1 MAIGWYPGHMHKA
14 RKDITRALQQ
24 VDALIEVVDARLPHA
39 SANPLLN
46 SLVGE
51 RPRLRI
57 LNKADLADPE
67 VSAQWLAHFRDQGID
82 CLLFDKADQHSLRRI
97 LPTLTARIPERS
109 SRARRLMIVGIPNVG
124 KSTLINLLAGRKI
137 ARVGNEPAVTRARQ
151 EVRIA
156 EGLVLLDTPGI
167 LWPRL
172 DDQAAAY
179 RLAISGA
186 IRNTALELDDVG
198 LQAVAF
204 LQQRYPAVLLERY
217 GVDAAAGEPLAL
229 LEAIGSKRGCL
240 VRGGVDLTKAAE
252 VVLNDLR
259 AGKLGRLSLET
270 PQDVPAPADAAPDA
284 SEVPPQAP
292 AGDGQGGETAQGE
305 QQGPDHGRV
314 QAPA

>member
-24 VDALIEVVDARLPHA
+24 VDALIEVVDARLPYA

-57 LNKADLADPE
+57 LNKADLADPL
-67 VSAQWLAHFRDQGID
+67 VSAQWLAHFRDLAID
-82 CLLFDKADQHSLRRI
+82 SMLFDKADQGSLRRI

-109 SRARRLMIVGIPNVG
+109 TRARRLMIVGIPNVG
-124 KSTLINLLAGRKI
+124 KSTLINLLAARKI

-151 EVRIA
+151 EVRIT
-156 EGLVLLDTPGI
+156 ENLVLLDTPGI

-186 IRNTALELDDVG
+186 IRNTALELDDIG

-204 LQQRYPAVLLERY
+204 LQQRYPAVLRERY
-217 GVDAAAGEPLAL
+217 GVDPCLGEPLAL
-229 LEAIGSKRGCL
+229 LEAIGAKRGCL

-259 AGKLGRLSLET
+259 GGKLGRLSLET
-270 PQDVPAPADAAPDA
+270 PQDIPLPSAPDGEN
-284 SEVPPQAP
+284 SEVVPQPLA
-292 AGDGQGGETAQGE
+292 DNGQGGEAAQAK
-305 QQGPDHGRV
+305 Q
-314 QAPA
+314 